1 MTCLHLSNTSLYI
14 KIKRVDTKCL
24 QGNKGSAYNTDFIFK
39 TNEKNNMTETV
50 NAIFLSRNLKIN
62 EDKTGHTFPQRGD
75 RNTKT
80 WRKVQ
85 KVGSL
90 LEDSDD
96 IIRRKQLT
104 ISNMSNLLQTVQI
117 IRNHINAE
125 KILIL
130 YNCLV
135 LPVLF
140 DNFSI

>member
-1 MTCLHLSNTSLYI
+1 MTCFHLSNTSLYI

-39 TNEKNNMTETV
+39 TNEEKNNMTETV

-62 EDKTGHTFPQRGD
+62 EDKTGHTFLQRGD
-75 RNTKT
+75 RNTKK
-80 WRKVQ
+80 WRKVE

-104 ISNMSNLLQTVQI
+104 ISNMSNLLQTV
-117 IRNHINAE
+117 
-125 KILIL
+125 
-130 YNCLV
+130 
-135 LPVLF
+135 
-140 DNFSI
+140 

>member
-39 TNEKNNMTETV
+39 TNEEKKNMTETV

-80 WRKVQ
+80 WWKV
-85 KVGSL
+85 
-90 LEDSDD
+90 
-96 IIRRKQLT
+96 
-104 ISNMSNLLQTVQI
+104 
-117 IRNHINAE
+117 
-125 KILIL
+125 
-130 YNCLV
+130 
-135 LPVLF
+135 
-140 DNFSI
+140 